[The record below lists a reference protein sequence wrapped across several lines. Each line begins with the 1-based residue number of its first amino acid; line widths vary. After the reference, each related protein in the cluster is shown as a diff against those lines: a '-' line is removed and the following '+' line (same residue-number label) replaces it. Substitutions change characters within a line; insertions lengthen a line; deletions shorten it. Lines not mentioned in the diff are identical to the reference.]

1 MRSAVDDILPAPVR
15 RSLAKLGSDLSVA
28 RRKRRLTVA
37 MVCERVGV
45 SRSTWRRMESGE
57 ASVGLGAYA
66 QAFFVLGFGT
76 PLAELIDQRHDEQG
90 VLLDLDHLPKRVVP
104 PRADAER

>member
-1 MRSAVDDILPAPVR
+1 MRSAVDDILPPPVR
-15 RSLAKLGSDLSVA
+15 RSLARLGSDLSVA

-45 SRSTWRRMESGE
+45 SRSTWRRMESGDP
-57 ASVGLGAYA
+57 SVGLGAYA

-90 VLLDLDHLPKRVVP
+90 LLLDLDHLPKRVVP
-104 PRADAER
+104 PRGDDER